1 MKIHALRRKLVGV
14 GGESLDIVIGL
25 FASQELLD
33 EAGAIDA
40 TRLTLLAESVVV
52 LQDGTQ
58 LPFKRVLVE
67 FGLRH
72 VGQEP
77 MGLEVKESNLVAPQS
92 RIVLA
97 R

>member
-1 MKIHALRRKLVGV
+1 MKIHALRRKLGGI

-33 EAGAIDA
+33 EAGSIDA
-40 TRLTLLAESVVV
+40 TKLSMLADSVVV

-58 LPFKRVLVE
+58 LPFRKVLLE
-67 FGLRH
+67 LGLKS

-77 MGLEVKESNLVAPQS
+77 MELEVKESNLVTAQS

>member
-77 MGLEVKESNLVAPQS
+77 MGLEVKESNFVAPQS
-92 RIVLA
+92 CIVLA